1 MEDSNLSYLKDWVE
15 LNLIAIL
22 LGIFGAMSAILFA
35 KIINY
40 NGYIFEKIFLQ
51 GFFKILVLIFIPQQE
66 GLL

>member
-40 NGYIFEKIFLQ
+40 NGYIFEKFSCRD
-51 GFFKILVLIFIPQQE
+51 FKILVLIFIPQQE